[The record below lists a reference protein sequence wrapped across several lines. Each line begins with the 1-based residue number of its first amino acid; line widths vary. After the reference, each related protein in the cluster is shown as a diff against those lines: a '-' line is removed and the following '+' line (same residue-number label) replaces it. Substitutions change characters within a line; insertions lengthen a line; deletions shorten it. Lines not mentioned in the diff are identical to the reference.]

1 MIISIANSR
10 TAKKW
15 KAIDISW
22 NEFLDK
28 VKNTKRTG
36 ETVKEF
42 KNLSKAK
49 QDEIKDVGGFVS
61 GKLKEGKRKNG
72 YVEYRTMLTLDM
84 DYADAG
90 LWEQITLFYD
100 FTCCIY
106 STHKHTKEKTR
117 LRLIIPLA
125 RKISADEYCAVSRMV
140 AFDIGIEQFDDTTYE
155 PTRLMYWPSTSK
167 DGEFIFENQEG
178 KLLDPDK
185 ILSRYKD
192 WKNSSEWPVSSR
204 QKSIVR
210 HNISRQADPLEK
222 EGLIG
227 AFCRQYSIT
236 QAIFYY
242 PGNILLP
249 RQ

>member
-90 LWEQITLFYD
+90 LWE
-100 FTCCIY
+100 
-106 STHKHTKEKTR
+106 
-117 LRLIIPLA
+117 
-125 RKISADEYCAVSRMV
+125 
-140 AFDIGIEQFDDTTYE
+140 
-155 PTRLMYWPSTSK
+155 
-167 DGEFIFENQEG
+167 
-178 KLLDPDK
+178 
-185 ILSRYKD
+185 
-192 WKNSSEWPVSSR
+192 
-204 QKSIVR
+204 
-210 HNISRQADPLEK
+210 
-222 EGLIG
+222 
-227 AFCRQYSIT
+227 
-236 QAIFYY
+236 
-242 PGNILLP
+242 
-249 RQ
+249 

>member
-1 MIISIANSR
+1 
-10 TAKKW
+10 
-15 KAIDISW
+15 
-22 NEFLDK
+22 
-28 VKNTKRTG
+28 
-36 ETVKEF
+36 
-42 KNLSKAK
+42 
-49 QDEIKDVGGFVS
+49 
-61 GKLKEGKRKNG
+61 
-72 YVEYRTMLTLDM
+72 
-84 DYADAG
+84 
-90 LWEQITLFYD
+90 
-100 FTCCIY
+100 
-106 STHKHTKEKTR
+106 
-117 LRLIIPLA
+117 
-125 RKISADEYCAVSRMV
+125 
-140 AFDIGIEQFDDTTYE
+140 
-155 PTRLMYWPSTSK
+155 MYWPSTSK

-242 PGNILLP
+242 PGN
-249 RQ
+249 RKVSK